1 MFSRKLT
8 IDERNLTIFEKESLT
23 IQKSLIQFRE
33 LISCSKLQIFI
44 DNKNVTFSKPNFNNT
59 KKLKEML
66 VNFYFEIKHIE
77 GHKNKEAD
85 YLSRVNCL
93 EEKELEDFKKM
104 DYDLTKFASKWKRFS
119 TQNKKVNS

>member
-1 MFSRKLT
+1 
-8 IDERNLTIFEKESLT
+8 
-23 IQKSLIQFRE
+23 
-33 LISCSKLQIFI
+33 
-44 DNKNVTFSKPNFNNT
+44 
-59 KKLKEML
+59 ML

-77 GHKNKEAD
+77 GHNNKEAD